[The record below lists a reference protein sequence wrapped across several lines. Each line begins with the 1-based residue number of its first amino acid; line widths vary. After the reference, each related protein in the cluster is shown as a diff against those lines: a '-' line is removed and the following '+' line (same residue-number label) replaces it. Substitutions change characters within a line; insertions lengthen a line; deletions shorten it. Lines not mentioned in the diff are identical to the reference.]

1 MKKFEEVTKFHG
13 HECPGSAIGYKAS
26 KIAIE
31 RLNINSSEDEEVLAI
46 VENDSCAI
54 DSIQVVL
61 SCTFGKG
68 NLIFKD
74 YGKSVFI
81 IASRDNNK
89 AIRLSMKKSFNPMEI
104 NPKFGKLK
112 EKERNNTIS
121 LEEKKELKIITRK
134 VCKNIINMKDE
145 DIFYINEV
153 KMPKIEKA
161 KIYKS
166 LICEEC
172 GELTAEHRIKEYKS
186 KKLCIP
192 CYENLTNHFI

>member
-1 MKKFEEVTKFHG
+1 MIKFEEVTKFHG

-31 RLNINSSEDEEVLAI
+31 RLKIDPSEDEEVLAI
-46 VENDSCAI
+46 VENDSCAV

-68 NLIFKD
+68 NLIFND
-74 YGKSVFI
+74 YGKSVFT
-81 IASRDNNK
+81 IASRDKNK
-89 AIRLSMKKSFNPMEI
+89 AIRLVLKESFNTI
-104 NPKFGKLK
+104 GSNPRFK
-112 EKERNNTIS
+112 ELREKGRNNTLS
-121 LEEKKELKIITRK
+121 PEEENELKIITKK
-134 VCKNIINMKDE
+134 VCEDIINMKDE
-145 DIFYINEV
+145 DIFTIKEV

-161 KIYKS
+161 KIYQS

-172 GELTAEHRIKEYKS
+172 GELTAEHRIKEYEN

-192 CYENLTNHFI
+192 CYESLKT